1 MVEAVDAESAG
12 AEGVMEYY
20 IREEDR
26 VEEKFDL
33 GDKVLRESLK
43 SDKLEV
49 TLSVLLNEMA
59 ENLPSESLPHEPS
72 GNRITVPDD
81 L

>member
-49 TLSVLLNEMA
+49 TLSVL
-59 ENLPSESLPHEPS
+59 
-72 GNRITVPDD
+72 
-81 L
+81 